1 MSDTMQSYLD
11 RMDQKTGNT
20 LGGDL
25 WRLAMEAR
33 DALQTMRRE
42 IGPALEMEKSLSE
55 HIAGLERRWS
65 EELTAGDGDVPEAD
79 AEAQAEGM

>member
-1 MSDTMQSYLD
+1 MADKMQSYLD
-11 RMDQKTGNT
+11 RMDEATGNT

-42 IGPALEMEKSLSE
+42 IAPALAKEEMLSK
-55 HIAGLERRWS
+55 HIAGLEKRWAD
-65 EELTAGDGDVPEAD
+65 EL
-79 AEAQAEGM
+79 EG